1 MVMWVV
7 LLMVLLVEE
16 IDRNSEYEG
25 IKIEDDSL
33 IRSRIKKGVLSL
45 LMKIYKNKKS

>member
-1 MVMWVV
+1 
-7 LLMVLLVEE
+7 MVLLVEE

-33 IRSRIKKGVLSL
+33 IRSRIKKGVLLL